1 MSPNSNEVFSIDM
14 HIHTSRYSEC
24 AETLH
29 PEKIE
34 EYALKAGLDA
44 VIITEHDTCWKRSDL
59 RELQESSTSIQIFNG
74 VEVTTKSG
82 CHLIV
87 YGIEE
92 LGPLRKGIPCE
103 EAIRYV
109 HESDGI
115 IILAH
120 PFRKSLP
127 PLNIIEQF
135 DAIEVGST
143 SLYKKESD
151 LSMHLAQTL
160 EKPVIGSSDAHALS
174 MIGWAYTR
182 FPSKPVN
189 PKDLCRMIK
198 EGIGEV
204 VMPNPFPC

>member
-1 MSPNSNEVFSIDM
+1 MSSESNASYCIDL

-44 VIITEHDTCWKRSDL
+44 VIITEHDTCWKKSDL
-59 RELQESSTSIQIFNG
+59 RELQELSPSIQIFNG
-74 VEVTTKSG
+74 VEVTTRSG
-82 CHLIV
+82 CHLV
-87 YGIEE
+87 VFGIDE
-92 LGPLRKGIPCE
+92 LGPLRKGISCN

-109 HESDGI
+109 RESEGI

-120 PFRKSLP
+120 PYRKGLP
-127 PLNIIEQF
+127 SLNIIEQL

-143 SLYKKESD
+143 SLYQRESN
-151 LSMHLAQTL
+151 LSIHLAQTL
-160 EKPVIGSSDAHALS
+160 EKPTIGSSDAHAPS

-182 FPSKPVN
+182 FPTKPTN

-198 EGIGEV
+198 EGMGEAV
-204 VMPNPFPC
+204 LPNPFLY

>member
-1 MSPNSNEVFSIDM
+1 M

-87 YGIEE
+87 YGIGE

-182 FPSKPVN
+182 FPSKPEN